1 MVDSILAVIV
11 LILAGWAIAKN
22 YDAKVVLFIAALV
35 LLYSGLLLGHNVL
48 GAKAST
54 GLSWV
59 DPFKVIK
66 DQFVR
71 QYGNAGLI
79 ILTLF
84 GFAAYMSH
92 IGANDMVIKVLTKP
106 LSYVRKPIILIPM
119 VFWVGTCLQIIIP
132 SAASL
137 AVILMATLFPV
148 LRAAGMSTL
157 TAAALIATTATIVP
171 TPLGGDNVVAARV
184 LGFDNV
190 VDYVAFHLAP
200 ITIPALFVMG
210 IVHYF
215 WQTYL
220 DKKDAGMLKELDKE
234 AMLAYV
240 QKSGGQIIANK
251 GATFYAVS
259 KAVCKLCGIVLASSD
274 SVATVS
280 SMMHG
285 EYGIE
290 DVCLSTLTLVGPN
303 GIQGKVPM
311 RMNQKEIEQLKK
323 SADALK
329 EVIAQINLD

>member
-119 VFWVGTCLQIIIP
+119 VFSG
-132 SAASL
+132 
-137 AVILMATLFPV
+137 
-148 LRAAGMSTL
+148 STHD
-157 TAAALIATTATIVP
+157 I
-171 TPLGGDNVVAARV
+171 N
-184 LGFDNV
+184 
-190 VDYVAFHLAP
+190 
-200 ITIPALFVMG
+200 
-210 IVHYF
+210 
-215 WQTYL
+215 
-220 DKKDAGMLKELDKE
+220 
-234 AMLAYV
+234 
-240 QKSGGQIIANK
+240 
-251 GATFYAVS
+251 
-259 KAVCKLCGIVLASSD
+259 
-274 SVATVS
+274 
-280 SMMHG
+280 
-285 EYGIE
+285 
-290 DVCLSTLTLVGPN
+290 
-303 GIQGKVPM
+303 
-311 RMNQKEIEQLKK
+311 KK
-323 SADALK
+323 S
-329 EVIAQINLD
+329 E

>member
-157 TAAALIATTATIVP
+157 TAAGTDCDH
-171 TPLGGDNVVAARV
+171 GNHCSD
-184 LGFDNV
+184 
-190 VDYVAFHLAP
+190 
-200 ITIPALFVMG
+200 PAG
-210 IVHYF
+210 
-215 WQTYL
+215 
-220 DKKDAGMLKELDKE
+220 
-234 AMLAYV
+234 
-240 QKSGGQIIANK
+240 
-251 GATFYAVS
+251 
-259 KAVCKLCGIVLASSD
+259 
-274 SVATVS
+274 
-280 SMMHG
+280 
-285 EYGIE
+285 
-290 DVCLSTLTLVGPN
+290 
-303 GIQGKVPM
+303 
-311 RMNQKEIEQLKK
+311 R
-323 SADALK
+323 
-329 EVIAQINLD
+329 